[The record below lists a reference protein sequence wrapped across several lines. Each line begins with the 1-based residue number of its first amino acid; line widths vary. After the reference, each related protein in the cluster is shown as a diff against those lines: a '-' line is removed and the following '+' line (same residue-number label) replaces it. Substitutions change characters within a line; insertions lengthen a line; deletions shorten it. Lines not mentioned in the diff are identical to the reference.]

1 MPKKFTYAGQTNIP
15 CRQNAQNWYLKNAIQ
30 RVITSKNPIEKA
42 YNISIVNYYYNGRA
56 RNIYQKK

>member
-1 MPKKFTYAGQTNIP
+1 MPPKFSYATQRNIP

-30 RVITSKNPIEKA
+30 KVKTSKNPIEKA

-56 RNIYQKK
+56 KNIY